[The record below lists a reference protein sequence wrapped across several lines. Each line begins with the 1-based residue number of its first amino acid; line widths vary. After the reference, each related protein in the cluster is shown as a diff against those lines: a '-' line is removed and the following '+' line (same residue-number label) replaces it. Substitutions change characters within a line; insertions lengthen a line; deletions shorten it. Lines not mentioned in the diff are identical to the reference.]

1 MNLLKSLITPRN
13 VVQRTNLP
21 RINTNRLPNLLVET
35 VSVSPD
41 SRSNDLE
48 INSQRDEFKFNDEK
62 IINRFIKSRAQKG
75 VEFKLDFNSFK
86 LKRHMREFGKNMQ
99 GYAKEIIIQTN
110 KKMNLQ
116 VVKENGKSR
125 GLIDK
130 KRQGFGKFLRGVMSP
145 IVRKN
150 DTYFDMDDPLK
161 SLIIKNSK

>member
-1 MNLLKSLITPRN
+1 MLSRRRLQK
-13 VVQRTNLP
+13 TNLP
-21 RINTNRLPNLLVET
+21 RINTNKLPNLLIET
-35 VSVSPD
+35 LSVSPD

-48 INSQRDEFKFNDEK
+48 INSQRDEYKLNDDK
-62 IINRFIKSRAQKG
+62 IINKFIKSRVQKG
-75 VEFKLDFNSFK
+75 VEFKLDFNSIK

-99 GYAKEIIIQTN
+99 GYAKEILVQTN

-116 VVKENGKSR
+116 VVKENVKSK

-130 KRQGFGKFLRGVMSP
+130 KKQGLGKFFRGVMSP

-150 DTYFDMDDPLK
+150 DSYFDMDDPLK